1 MIRLIFAVLLIF
13 STLPARATDIQHVQ
27 SPNGIKAWLV
37 QEPSI
42 PMIAIDIM
50 FKGGATLD
58 PDTSQG
64 ATYMMMGMLEEGA
77 GDLDATAFRQ
87 ATEALAARFAYDT
100 NRDSVSISAEI
111 LRENAEVAIE
121 LLRLALVEPQFN
133 DVAIARVKEQILSGL
148 RSDATD
154 PNTQAGL
161 AFRSDIFGTHP
172 YGRAL
177 EGTLESVAALNKD
190 DLVAAHQAAMTKDDM
205 YIAVVGD
212 ISPAELGPML
222 DQLLGDLPE
231 QGPNPKAAPNVKTD
245 GAVRVIEMSVPQ
257 SVVLFGHEGLDRHDP
272 DFFAAYVMN
281 HILGGGGFSSRLT
294 TEVREK
300 RGLTYG
306 VYSYLAPADLAALYL
321 GSFASANNR
330 VAEAISVLQ
339 DEWTRMRDD
348 GATEEELKNAKRYLT
363 GAYPL
368 RFDSNVKIA
377 RIMSGLQFE
386 GLGSDYIDYRN
397 DRINGVSL
405 EDVARV
411 ARRIL
416 KPEALNVVVVGQPE
430 GL

>member
-1 MIRLIFAVLLIF
+1 MMRFVFAVLILF
-13 STLPARATDIQHVQ
+13 AALPARAVDIKEVV
-27 SPNGIKAWLV
+27 SPGGIKAWLV

-58 PDTSQG
+58 PDDAQG

-87 ATEALAARFAYDT
+87 STETLAARFAYDT

-111 LRENAEVAIE
+111 LRENADVAID
-121 LLRLALVEPQFN
+121 LLRLALIEPQFN
-133 DVAIARVKEQILSGL
+133 DVAMARVKTQILSGL

-154 PNTQAGL
+154 PNAQAGL
-161 AFRSDIFGTHP
+161 AFRSDLFGDHP
-172 YGRAL
+172 YGRAI
-177 EGTLESVAALNKD
+177 EGTLASVEALSRE
-190 DLVAAHQAAMTKDDM
+190 DLFRAHREALAKDDM
-205 YIAVVGD
+205 YVGVVGD
-212 ISPAELGPML
+212 ISETELGVML
-222 DQLLGDLPE
+222 DRLLGDLPE
-231 QGPNPKAAPNVKTD
+231 SGAVPKAAPTVKTD
-245 GAVRVIEMSVPQ
+245 GAVKVIQMPVPQ
-257 SVVLFGHEGLDRHDP
+257 SVVLFGHEGIERDDP

-294 TEVREK
+294 VEVREK

-306 VYSYLAPADLAALYL
+306 VYSYLAPSDLAALYL

-339 DEWTRMRDD
+339 DEWTRMRDN
-348 GATEEELKNAKRYLT
+348 GATPEELNNAKRYLT

-377 RIMSGLQFE
+377 RIMSGLQ
-386 GLGSDYIDYRN
+386 Y
-397 DRINGVSL
+397 
-405 EDVARV
+405 ARV
-411 ARRIL
+411 ARRVL
-416 KPEALNVVVVGQPE
+416 KPESLNVVVVGQPE

>member
-1 MIRLIFAVLLIF
+1 MMRFVFAVLILF
-13 STLPARATDIQHVQ
+13 AALPARAVDIKEVV
-27 SPNGIKAWLV
+27 SPGGIKAWLV

-58 PDTSQG
+58 PDDAQG

-87 ATEALAARFAYDT
+87 STETLAARFAYDT

-111 LRENAEVAIE
+111 LRENADVAID
-121 LLRLALVEPQFN
+121 LLRLALIEPQFN
-133 DVAIARVKEQILSGL
+133 DVAMARVKTQILSGL

-154 PNTQAGL
+154 PNAQAGL
-161 AFRSDIFGTHP
+161 AFRSDLFGDHP
-172 YGRAL
+172 YGRAI
-177 EGTLESVAALNKD
+177 EGTLASVEALSRE
-190 DLVAAHQAAMTKDDM
+190 DLFRAHREALAKDDM
-205 YIAVVGD
+205 YVGVVGD
-212 ISPAELGPML
+212 ISETELGVML
-222 DQLLGDLPE
+222 DRLLGDLPE
-231 QGPNPKAAPNVKTD
+231 SGAVPKAAPTVKTD
-245 GAVRVIEMSVPQ
+245 GAVKVIQMPVPQ
-257 SVVLFGHEGLDRHDP
+257 SVVLFGHEGIERDDP

-294 TEVREK
+294 VEVREK

-306 VYSYLAPADLAALYL
+306 VYSYLAPSDLAALYL

-339 DEWTRMRDD
+339 DEWTRMRDN
-348 GATEEELKNAKRYLT
+348 GATPEELNNAKRYLT

-377 RIMSGLQFE
+377 RIMSGLQYE
-386 GLGSDYIDYRN
+386 ELGIEYVNFRN
-397 DRINGVSL
+397 DRINEVTL

-411 ARRIL
+411 ARRVL
-416 KPEALNVVVVGQPE
+416 KPESLNVVVVGQPE